1 MVIIIKVVTEIIIK
15 VAMVI
20 ITTAVVLVITI
31 TTTKEIIKEINQ
43 VSSSS
48 SIRLKLIY
56 FSLFYFSWLKFTL
69 IFN

>member
-15 VAMVI
+15 VVMVI

-48 SIRLKLIY
+48 NTIKLKLIY
-56 FSLFYFSWLKFTL
+56 FSLFYFLFWNLH
-69 IFN
+69 